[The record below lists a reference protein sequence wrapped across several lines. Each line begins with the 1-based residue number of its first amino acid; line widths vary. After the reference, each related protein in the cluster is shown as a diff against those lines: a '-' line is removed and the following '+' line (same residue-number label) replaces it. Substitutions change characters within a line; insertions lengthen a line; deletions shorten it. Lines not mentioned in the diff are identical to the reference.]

1 VTVVS
6 TVPTLAAMWDEASLA
21 EVRLL
26 ILGGEACPEPLAW
39 RLAAGREVW
48 NTYGPTEATVVSTA
62 ARIRPG
68 EPVRIG
74 RALDGWDTA
83 VVDAAGEPVA
93 AGDPGELVIAGAGV
107 ARYLDPVL
115 DTERF
120 PPVPS
125 LGWERAYCTG
135 DIVRET
141 DDGLVF
147 VGRRDHQVKI
157 GGRRIELGEIDAQL
171 SLVAGV
177 KAAVTVL
184 REASSGNKL
193 LVAYVV
199 GGVDP
204 NELRAAMAEQLPQAL
219 VPLIV
224 MLDEL
229 PQGASSKVDR
239 GALPWPP
246 PGGHTV
252 TGRSG
257 LSGTA
262 AWLAER
268 WSDQLGPVE
277 ITLDSDF
284 FKLGGSSLGAA
295 KLTSELRERFAAVAV
310 ADIYEHRRLGE
321 LSARLDQL
329 DAVEQAAPAEH
340 KPASRRWDA
349 VHLAGVLVLL
359 VLSAPTWLLG
369 ILAFDHW
376 NRVGPQVGWAWLI
389 AGWLMLVSAP
399 GGALIV
405 LAARRLLLHGMK
417 PGRYPRHSWLTYRIW
432 FLERLAEVCHLQAL
446 AGTPW
451 AARYARITGHE
462 IGRGVQL
469 GTLPPPTSLVSV
481 GDGATLEPDVD
492 LHGWWIVGRAL
503 GDGPRGADGARCG
516 GRVRCAPHDR
526 VQMDAD
532 RPLPPRGASAVVVLR
547 LARRDRQHLPGTAR
561 RRLAAAHSDRHS
573 AAVSVPAHDGR
584 EGRARRLV

>member
-199 GGVDP
+199 GGGST
-204 NELRAAMAEQLPQAL
+204 RTSCAQ
-219 VPLIV
+219 
-224 MLDEL
+224 
-229 PQGASSKVDR
+229 R
-239 GALPWPP
+239 WP
-246 PGGHTV
+246 
-252 TGRSG
+252 
-257 LSGTA
+257 
-262 AWLAER
+262 
-268 WSDQLGPVE
+268 
-277 ITLDSDF
+277 
-284 FKLGGSSLGAA
+284 SSL
-295 KLTSELRERFAAVAV
+295 
-310 ADIYEHRRLGE
+310 
-321 LSARLDQL
+321 
-329 DAVEQAAPAEH
+329 
-340 KPASRRWDA
+340 
-349 VHLAGVLVLL
+349 
-359 VLSAPTWLLG
+359 
-369 ILAFDHW
+369 
-376 NRVGPQVGWAWLI
+376 
-389 AGWLMLVSAP
+389 
-399 GGALIV
+399 
-405 LAARRLLLHGMK
+405 
-417 PGRYPRHSWLTYRIW
+417 
-432 FLERLAEVCHLQAL
+432 
-446 AGTPW
+446 
-451 AARYARITGHE
+451 
-462 IGRGVQL
+462 
-469 GTLPPPTSLVSV
+469 
-481 GDGATLEPDVD
+481 
-492 LHGWWIVGRAL
+492 
-503 GDGPRGADGARCG
+503 
-516 GRVRCAPHDR
+516 
-526 VQMDAD
+526 
-532 RPLPPRGASAVVVLR
+532 LR
-547 LARRDRQHLPGTAR
+547 LSCR
-561 RRLAAAHSDRHS
+561 
-573 AAVSVPAHDGR
+573 
-584 EGRARRLV
+584 